1 MKGGRSHGV
10 REHSTRPDHTMKGHH
25 MAASTVTQRFQQFHL
40 RSAGLAEAVLW
51 VIRQHPER
59 DSDLGIEIIRE
70 LVSSYQVELENMV
83 VSSPRRRG

>member
-1 MKGGRSHGV
+1 
-10 REHSTRPDHTMKGHH
+10 
-25 MAASTVTQRFQQFHL
+25 
-40 RSAGLAEAVLW
+40 

-70 LVSSYQVELENMV
+70 LVSSYKVELENMV